1 MTATSAIMPNRANF
15 VTADHCANRR
25 RSLQLNAA
33 VMRLSRDLFPIKTA
47 HYLAEITGYSLRT
60 CEYWLS
66 EKVVIPSDALAT
78 LLQSD
83 QGREFLA
90 VVMADAT
97 PRWWKQLKAWLG
109 AASCDAAERKLRR
122 KKKAMLDA
130 LMDERADVPL
140 AQVLFDEEFYSGQ
153 PSPHRGPRRS
163 VDR

>member
-1 MTATSAIMPNRANF
+1 MPNRANY
-15 VTADHCANRR
+15 VTADHCGNRR
-25 RSLQLNAA
+25 RALLLNSA
-33 VMRLSRDLFPIKTA
+33 VMQKARSIFPLKTA
-47 HYLAEITGYSLRT
+47 LELAVLTGYSQRT

-90 VVMADAT
+90 VVMADAA

-109 AASCDAAERKLRR
+109 AASYDAAERRLQQKR
-122 KKKAMLDA
+122 KAAMDA
-130 LMDERADVPL
+130 LVEAGSDISL

-153 PSPHRGPRRS
+153 PSPRRGPRRT